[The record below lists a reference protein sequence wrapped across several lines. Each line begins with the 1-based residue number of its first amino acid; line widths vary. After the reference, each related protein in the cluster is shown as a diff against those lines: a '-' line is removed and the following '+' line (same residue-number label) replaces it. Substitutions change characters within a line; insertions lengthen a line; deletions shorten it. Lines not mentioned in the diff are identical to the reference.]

1 MRERENELLC
11 CSRRARDQVVESLLH
26 FFVQF
31 ISPNGGVGVADE
43 KGHARQVQ
51 IIIFF
56 WLENA
61 KVFFSKRKKKRERM
75 EMHAKVIGPT
85 GTRER
90 NALTN
95 KGGYI
100 QGRCDQPGETK
111 GGR

>member
-75 EMHAKVIGPT
+75 EMHAKSDRTDGD
-85 GTRER
+85 ER
-90 NALTN
+90 KERTN
-95 KGGYI
+95 QQGGYT
-100 QGRCDQPGETK
+100 RPM
-111 GGR
+111 

>member
-1 MRERENELLC
+1 M
-11 CSRRARDQVVESLLH
+11 RARDQVVESLLH

-51 IIIFF
+51 IIIIFF
-56 WLENA
+56 LA
-61 KVFFSKRKKKRERM
+61 GKCTSFFSKRKKKRERM